1 MRNTNEWKEDPAE
14 STPCGKPL
22 TIPGVDGFHSTLV
35 SFKANTLLRIQHQK
49 MKNHKSLVISLFHYC
64 LPFLF
69 GRSKTIFIV
78 SNKLVNH

>member
-35 SFKANTLLRIQHQK
+35 SFKANMLLRIQHQK
-49 MKNHKSLVISLFHYC
+49 MKNHKSLVISLCFIIAC
-64 LPFLF
+64 LFSLVGQKLF
-69 GRSKTIFIV
+69 SLSVI
-78 SNKLVNH
+78 NL